1 MSDIHSPTQETNGSP
16 TVGFY
21 AQLQLAFDHFNE
33 HLFESKLPPCLITLR
48 SSSRHY
54 GYHHKD
60 RFINLRGTMIDELG
74 LHPGFFTLRPVD
86 EVLSTLVHEMVHHWQ
101 DTYGQPSRSN
111 PHNRQWASK
120 MREIGLE
127 PTSTGLPGGK
137 DTGQTVSHFIKPD
150 GPFITACRLLLKK
163 GFELPWFDRHLP
175 RVILPTEERQV
186 ALKEAGVAVA
196 VSTPLIAQLPE
207 AVDGKQTV
215 ISPPPKQVVD
225 RVRYTCAGCGV
236 RAWAK
241 SGVRIICGECATVL
255 DSCIVDR
262 QM

>member
-1 MSDIHSPTQETNGSP
+1 MSDTHSPTQETNGSP

-74 LHPGFFTLRPVD
+74 LHPGFFTLRPVE

-111 PHNRQWASK
+111 PHNRQWADK

-127 PTSTGLPGGK
+127 PSASGLPGGK
-137 DTGQTVSHFIKPD
+137 DTGQSMSHFIKP
-150 GPFITACRLLLKK
+150 GGAFINACHSLLVQ

-175 RVILPTEERQV
+175 RETLTAQERQV

-196 VSTPLIAQLPE
+196 VSTPLIEQLPK
-207 AVDGKQTV
+207 AVEGQQTV
-215 ISPPPKQVVD
+215 VRPPPRQEVD
-225 RVRYTCAGCGV
+225 RVKYTCAGCGV
-236 RAWAK
+236 KAWAK
-241 SGVRIICGECATVL
+241 SGIRISCGDCKTNL
-255 DSCIVDR
+255 ISQDILC
-262 QM
+262 